1 MFRSREKRP
10 HTACQVFFVC
20 MWVICLLICLFIYL
34 VCNVNNIFN
43 EHFRLMAI
51 ISVFGCTYNC
61 VCIHLSREREH
72 IKYGHILYA
81 NILSY

>member
-20 MWVICLLICLFIYL
+20 MYFCLFICLFIYL

-43 EHFRLMAI
+43 EHVRLMAI

-61 VCIHLSREREH
+61 VCIHLSKEKENIR
-72 IKYGHILYA
+72 YGHTLYV